1 MTEPVKLL
9 LMFVNETDTWH
20 GTPLYEAIVHRLR
33 QLTVAGATAQSGI
46 IGFGHH
52 IRPGHK
58 GPFGMSD
65 DRPVTIAA
73 VDEEKRI
80 RAAVPEL
87 RKMAHEALIL
97 LLDAELAAD

>member
-1 MTEPVKLL
+1 MKLL

-20 GTPLYEAIVHRLR
+20 GTPLYEAIVQRLR
-33 QLTVAGATAQSGI
+33 QLTVAGATVQSGI

-58 GPFGMSD
+58 GLFGMSD

-80 RAAVPEL
+80 RAALPEL
-87 RKMAHEALIL
+87 RKIAHDALIL
-97 LLDAELAAD
+97 LLDAEVVAE

>member
-9 LMFVNETDTWH
+9 LMFVNETDTWN

-33 QLTVAGATAQSGI
+33 QLTVAGATVRSGI

-58 GPFGMSD
+58 GLFGISD
-65 DRPVTIAA
+65 DRPVTIAT
-73 VDEEKRI
+73 VDEEKKI
-80 RAAVPEL
+80 RAALAEL

>member
-20 GTPLYEAIVHRLR
+20 GTPLYEAIVHCLR

-58 GPFGMSD
+58 DPFGMSN

-87 RKMAHEALIL
+87 RKMTQEALIL
-97 LLDAELAAD
+97 LLDAELVAD